1 MREKYVLGIDTS
13 NYKTSLAVVC
23 GGRIVADLRRFLT
36 VKGGQRGLRQSE
48 ALFQHVQNLPELFAE
63 LRQTYDGRIDAV
75 AYSSR
80 PRAVEGSY
88 MPCFTAGQSCAVS
101 IGAALDVPAIGFSH
115 QEGHVE
121 AVLSAFAER
130 PTGDFAACHFSGG
143 TCELLRIT
151 QKEHE
156 SCGRES
162 FEDLCGERSFYNIE
176 ITGGT
181 KDISYGQVLD
191 RAGVAMGL
199 PFPCGEALDDMAL
212 AEDHSTDVLT
222 RIKVE
227 GAMVNLSGFD
237 TQIRNALSGMQAS
250 GEEPGPLIREAFEK
264 ISDSMIRMITQD
276 AEQTKTG
283 SIYMSGG
290 VASSRF
296 IRSTIA
302 DKLQE
307 KGIQAYFAGGDLSS
321 DNAVGT
327 ALLGERYLWD

>member
-1 MREKYVLGIDTS
+1 MPRTEDLPDEAEVRTEGGVKAVLADADRNLVMIPNLAIHMNREVNEGYKYSVQTDMLPLLGGPDA
-13 NYKTSLAVVC
+13 SLKKIMAAAAGVD
-23 GGRIVADLRRFLT
+23 ADDIISSDLFLYNRTAPSIWGSDNEYLSAPRLDDLACAYASLEGFLT
-36 VKGGQRGLRQSE
+36 ADTDGIAAVH
-48 ALFQHVQNLPELFAE
+48 ALFDNEEV
-63 LRQTYDGRIDAV
+63 G
-75 AYSSR
+75 SS
-80 PRAVEGSY
+80 
-88 MPCFTAGQSCAVS
+88 TIQ
-101 IGAALDVPAIGFSH
+101 GAA
-115 QEGHVE
+115 
-121 AVLSAFAER
+121 
-130 PTGDFAACHFSGG
+130 
-143 TCELLRIT
+143 
-151 QKEHE
+151 
-156 SCGRES
+156 
-162 FEDLCGERSFYNIE
+162 
-176 ITGGT
+176 
-181 KDISYGQVLD
+181 
-191 RAGVAMGL
+191 
-199 PFPCGEALDDMAL
+199 
-212 AEDHSTDVLT
+212 STFLKDVLT